1 MYIFMSLEWVSL
13 KLKNFY
19 LASLVLLGVIWIL
32 DLPVRLNIGIVTAS
46 YISLMLAISIAA
58 GFLLKPSHKGNSAV
72 IIDIGLGVLALLSW
86 GWVALNYISWLTDL
100 ANRGIEKW
108 LPGVLAII
116 LLIEALRR
124 FCGFAI
130 TILTIVFIAY
140 GFFGH
145 NFSGILEGAAVS
157 PSRLILYFYADSG
170 GVPGLIL
177 SIVCSVVFGFLL
189 MGELMKA
196 SGGGQFLTD
205 VSLSLMGHFRGGPAK
220 VSIVASSIFGS
231 ISGSTVGNVM
241 STGVVTIP
249 LMKKTG
255 LPGYFAAAVE
265 AIASNG
271 GQLAPPVMGAT
282 AFLIAEFLDIP
293 YLEVVGAAALPAF
306 IYYVILFVQVD
317 LMAKDNNLMG
327 LDKTETPVFADLVR
341 QKGLHLLPIVSLIFL
356 MFVIGLQ
363 PAKSALMS
371 GFLALLAGLVLRS
384 TKLNFPMIMEFLENV
399 SKTLIPII
407 LIGGAAGI
415 IVGVL
420 NITGLGFNLT
430 LGLTE
435 IGAQYGLLVMLILT
449 GIIAIILGMGMPTA
463 AVYIVLSVV
472 LAPAV
477 IEMGVPVLAAH
488 LFIFYFGLL
497 SMITPPVAVASFVAA
512 GIAEASLWRTS
523 FTAIKLGIA
532 AYFLPFLFVYN
543 DSLLL
548 KGTWVEI
555 LLIFLTC
562 LVSGLMIASALR
574 EVNFRSLK
582 GISRMLCCT
591 CLSIV
596 VGSATLWL
604 ERDSVGGV
612 LGVLFVGGFL
622 FAALHKMKMFNERGS

>member
-1 MYIFMSLEWVSL
+1 MKYMLLDQIAHKIKRL
-13 KLKNFY
+13 Y

-32 DLPVRLNIGIVTAS
+32 DIPIRLNLGIVTAS

-58 GFLLKPSHKGNSAV
+58 GFLSKPLKDDGSLLAF
-72 IIDIGLGVLALLSW
+72 DISLGIMALLSW
-86 GWVALNYISWLTDL
+86 GWVSINYVDWLTDL
-100 ANRGIEKW
+100 ANRGPEKW
-108 LPGVLAII
+108 LPGIVAIT

-124 FCGFAI
+124 FCGYAI
-130 TILTIVFIAY
+130 TILTLCFILY

-145 NFSGILEGAAVS
+145 NLGGILEGAMVS

-189 MGELMKA
+189 MGELMKT
-196 SGGGQFLTD
+196 SGGAQFLTD
-205 VSLSLMGHFRGGPAK
+205 MSLSLMGHFRGGPAK

-255 LPGYFAAAVE
+255 LPGYFSAAVE

-293 YLEVVGAAALPAF
+293 YLEVVGAALLPAI
-306 IYYVILFVQVD
+306 IYYVILFMQVD
-317 LMAKDNNLMG
+317 FMAKDNNLIG
-327 LDKTETPVFADLVR
+327 LNKKDTPVFKNLI
-341 QKGLHLLPIVSLIFL
+341 KHSGLHLIPIASLIFL

-371 GFLALLAGLVLRS
+371 GVLALFAGLILRS
-384 TKLNFPMIMEFLENV
+384 TKISFSMLMSFFERV
-399 SKTLIPII
+399 SNTLIPIV

-435 IGAQYGLLVMLILT
+435 IGNQYGLLVMLLLT
-449 GIIAIILGMGMPTA
+449 GVIAIILGMGMPTA

-512 GIAEASLWRTS
+512 GIADASIWRTS

-548 KGTWVEI
+548 KGSWFEI
-555 LLIFLTC
+555 LLVFLTC

-574 EVNFRSLK
+574 EENFRSVI
-582 GISRMLCCT
+582 GAIRMLGSII
-591 CLSIV
+591 LSLT

-604 ERDSVGGV
+604 GRDSSGV
-612 LGVLFVGGFL
+612 FMVIFIGAIIYLG
-622 FAALHKMKMFNERGS
+622 LHKIKSN

>member
-1 MYIFMSLEWVSL
+1 MNFDSFLK
-13 KLKNFY
+13 KLKSFY
-19 LASLVLLGVIWIL
+19 VWSLVLLGISWIF
-32 DLPVRLNIGIVTAS
+32 DLPVRLNIGVVTAS
-46 YISLMLAISIAA
+46 YISVMLAIAIAA
-58 GFLLKPSHKGNSAV
+58 GFLLKPLSDDLKPS
-72 IIDIGLGVLALLSW
+72 IIDLVMGFLAIICW
-86 GWVALNYISWLTDL
+86 GWASLNYVDWLTDL

-108 LPGVLAII
+108 IPGVIAIL

-124 FCGFAI
+124 YCGYAI
-130 TILTIVFIAY
+130 TILTIIFIVY

-145 NFSGILEGAAVS
+145 NLPGIMQGAQVN
-157 PSRLILYFYADSG
+157 PTRLVLYFYADTG

-189 MGELMKA
+189 MGELLKV
-196 SGGGQFLTD
+196 SGAGQFLTD
-205 VSLSLMGHFRGGPAK
+205 LSLSLMGHYRGGPAK

-241 STGVVTIP
+241 STGVVSIP

-293 YLEVVGAAALPAF
+293 YVEVVAAAALPAI
-306 IYYVILFVQVD
+306 IYYVILFAQVD
-317 LMAKDNNLMG
+317 LMAKDNNLKG
-327 LDKTETPVFADLVR
+327 IDRSKLPDFKFLLSKR
-341 QKGLHLLPIVSLIFL
+341 GLHLFPIVLLIFL
-356 MFVIGLQ
+356 MFGIGLQ
-363 PAKSALMS
+363 PAKSALIS
-371 GFLALLAGLVLRS
+371 GFAAVICGFFMS
-384 TKLNFPMIMEFLENV
+384 DSNINHKDINPFMQSV
-399 SKTLIPII
+399 SQTLIPII

-420 NITGLGFNLT
+420 NVTGLGFNLT
-430 LGLTE
+430 LGLTD
-435 IGAQYGLLVMLILT
+435 IGNQYGLLVMLFLT
-449 GIIAIILGMGMPTA
+449 GIVAIILGMGMPTA

-512 GIAEASLWRTS
+512 GIAGSSLWKTS

-532 AYFLPFLFVYN
+532 AYLLPFLFVYN
-543 DSLLL
+543 DSLLF
-548 KGTWVEI
+548 KGSWVEI
-555 LLIFLTC
+555 LNIFFTC
-562 LVSGLMIASALR
+562 LISGLILSHVLR
-574 EVNFRSLK
+574 GNSIKSLK
-582 GISRMLCCT
+582 EIIIIGLYLFSSLLI
-591 CLSIV
+591 
-596 VGSATLWL
+596 GSSTLWL
-604 ERDSVGGV
+604 GRDSNYIYMMMVFGILV
-612 LGVLFVGGFL
+612 LYNITRISTLKSSEKFYG
-622 FAALHKMKMFNERGS
+622 

>member
-1 MYIFMSLEWVSL
+1 MNFDSFLK
-13 KLKNFY
+13 KLKSFY
-19 LASLVLLGVIWIL
+19 IWSLVLLGISWIF
-32 DLPVRLNIGIVTAS
+32 DLPVRLNIGVVTAS
-46 YISLMLAISIAA
+46 YISVMLAIAIAA
-58 GFLLKPSHKGNSAV
+58 GFLLKPLSDDLKPS
-72 IIDIGLGVLALLSW
+72 IIDLVMGFLAIICW
-86 GWVALNYISWLTDL
+86 GWASLNYVDWLTDL

-108 LPGVLAII
+108 IPGVIAIL

-124 FCGFAI
+124 YCGYAI
-130 TILTIVFIAY
+130 TILTIIFIVY

-145 NFSGILEGAAVS
+145 NLPGIMQGAQVN
-157 PSRLILYFYADSG
+157 PTRLVLYFYADTG

-189 MGELMKA
+189 MGELLKV
-196 SGGGQFLTD
+196 SGAGQFLTD
-205 VSLSLMGHFRGGPAK
+205 LSLSLMGHYRGGPAK

-241 STGVVTIP
+241 STGVVSIP

-293 YLEVVGAAALPAF
+293 YVEVVAAAALPAI
-306 IYYVILFVQVD
+306 IYYVILFAQVD
-317 LMAKDNNLMG
+317 LMAKDNNLKG
-327 LDKTETPVFADLVR
+327 IDRSKLPDFKFLLSKR
-341 QKGLHLLPIVSLIFL
+341 GLHLFPIALLIFL
-356 MFVIGLQ
+356 MFGVGLQ
-363 PAKSALMS
+363 PAKSALLS
-371 GFLALLAGLVLRS
+371 GFAAIFCGFFMS
-384 TKLNFPMIMEFLENV
+384 DSNINHKDINPFMQSV
-399 SKTLIPII
+399 SQTLIPII

-420 NITGLGFNLT
+420 NVTGLGFNLT
-430 LGLTE
+430 LGLTD
-435 IGAQYGLLVMLILT
+435 IGNQYGLLVMLFLT
-449 GIIAIILGMGMPTA
+449 GIVAIILGMGMPTA

-512 GIAEASLWRTS
+512 GIAGSSLWKTS

-532 AYFLPFLFVYN
+532 AYLLPFLFVYN
-543 DSLLL
+543 DSLLF
-548 KGTWVEI
+548 KGSWAEI
-555 LLIFLTC
+555 LNIFFTC
-562 LVSGLMIASALR
+562 LISGLILSHVLR
-574 EVNFRSLK
+574 GNSIKSLK
-582 GISRMLCCT
+582 EIIIIGLYLFSSLLI
-591 CLSIV
+591 
-596 VGSATLWL
+596 GSSTLWL
-604 ERDSVGGV
+604 GRDSNYIYMMMVFGILV
-612 LGVLFVGGFL
+612 LYSITRISTLKSSEKFYG
-622 FAALHKMKMFNERGS
+622 

>member
-1 MYIFMSLEWVSL
+1 MTLEWISL

-19 LASLVLLGVIWIL
+19 LASLVLLGMLWIL
-32 DLPVRLNIGIVTAS
+32 DIPVRLNIGVVTAS
-46 YISLMLAISIAA
+46 YISLMLAVSIAA
-58 GFLLKPSHKGNSAV
+58 GFLLKPSFKGSTSV
-72 IIDIGLGVLALLSW
+72 LLDIGIGLLALISW
-86 GWVALNYISWLTDL
+86 GWVAVNYIDWLTDL

-108 LPGVLAII
+108 VPGIIAII

-124 FCGFAI
+124 FCGAAI
-130 TILTIVFIAY
+130 TILTVVFIAY

-145 NFSGILEGAAVS
+145 NLGGIFEGAAVS
-157 PSRLILYFYADSG
+157 PTRLILYFYADSG

-189 MGELMKA
+189 MGELMKT

-205 VSLSLMGHFRGGPAK
+205 ISLSLMGHYRGGPAK

-293 YLEVVGAAALPAF
+293 YLEVVGAAALPAI
-306 IYYVILFVQVD
+306 IYYVILFAQVD
-317 LMAKDNNLMG
+317 LMAKDNNLRG
-327 LDKTETPVFADLVR
+327 LKKSETPVFSKLIK
-341 QKGLHLLPIVSLIFL
+341 QKGLHLIPIVSLIFL

-371 GFLALLAGLVLRS
+371 GFLAILAGLILRTVRPS
-384 TKLNFPMIMEFLENV
+384 LSLIMEFLGNV

-548 KGTWVEI
+548 RGTWVEI

-574 EVNFRSLK
+574 EINFRSPN
-582 GISRMLCCT
+582 GILRMLCCV
-591 CLSIV
+591 CLSLM

-604 ERDSVGGV
+604 ERDSMNV
-612 LGVLFVGGFL
+612 LIVLAISSLL
-622 FAALHKMKMFNERGS
+622 FTALQRINVFSEEKNK

>member
-1 MYIFMSLEWVSL
+1 MNSSFITTN
-13 KLKNFY
+13 LKNIY
-19 LASLVLLGVIWIL
+19 IWSLVILGILWIF

-46 YISLMLAISIAA
+46 YISMILAVAIAA
-58 GFLLKPSHKGNSAV
+58 GFIIRPISDSKYAPT
-72 IIDIGLGVLALLSW
+72 IDISLGFLSLICW
-86 GWVALNYISWLTDL
+86 GWAGYNHISWLTDL

-108 LPGVLAII
+108 LPGLVAIL

-124 FCGFAI
+124 YCGYAI
-130 TILTIVFIAY
+130 TILTVFFIFY
-140 GFFGH
+140 GFFGFH
-145 NFSGILEGAAVS
+145 FPGILEGTEVN
-157 PSRLILYFYADSG
+157 PSRLILYFYSDTG

-189 MGELMKA
+189 MGELLKI
-196 SGGGQFLTD
+196 SGAGQFLTD
-205 VSLSLMGHFRGGPAK
+205 SSLSLMGHYRGGPAK

-241 STGVVTIP
+241 STGVVSIP

-293 YLEVVGAAALPAF
+293 YIEVVVAAALPAL
-306 IYYVILFVQVD
+306 IYYVILFAQVD
-317 LMAKDNNLMG
+317 FMAKDNNLKG
-327 LDKTETPVFADLVR
+327 LSRSELPRFSLLLRTR
-341 QKGLHLLPIVSLIFL
+341 GLHLVPIFLLIFL
-356 MFVIGLQ
+356 MFGIGLQ
-363 PAKSALMS
+363 PAKSAIIS
-371 GFLALLAGLVLRS
+371 GFSAFFFGLIMRES
-384 TKLNFPMIMEFLENV
+384 KLNKESLSSFVNSV
-399 SKTLIPII
+399 SQTMIPII

-435 IGAQYGLLVMLILT
+435 IGKNYGLISMLILT
-449 GIIAIILGMGMPTA
+449 GMVAIILGMGMPTA

-477 IEMGVPVLAAH
+477 IEMGIPVLAAH

-512 GIAEASLWRTS
+512 GIADASMWKTS
-523 FTAIKLGIA
+523 FTAMKLGIA
-532 AYFLPFLFVYN
+532 AYLLPFLFVFN
-543 DSLLL
+543 DSLLF
-548 KGTWVEI
+548 KGTWKEI
-555 LLIFLTC
+555 LYISLSC
-562 LVSGLMIASALR
+562 LVSGLILSHVLR
-574 EVNFRSLK
+574 IKLKSGFRKILPNFFYL
-582 GISRMLCCT
+582 MC
-591 CLSIV
+591 SILI
-596 VGSATLWL
+596 GTSTLWL
-604 ERDSVGGV
+604 GRDSN
-612 LGVLFVGGFL
+612 LIILVLFFGILL
-622 FAALHKMKMFNERGS
+622 FYRANKNKKLDG

>member
-1 MYIFMSLEWVSL
+1 
-13 KLKNFY
+13 
-19 LASLVLLGVIWIL
+19 
-32 DLPVRLNIGIVTAS
+32 
-46 YISLMLAISIAA
+46 MLAIAIAA
-58 GFLLKPSHKGNSAV
+58 GFLLKPLSDDLKPS
-72 IIDIGLGVLALLSW
+72 IIDLVMGFLAIICW
-86 GWVALNYISWLTDL
+86 GWASLNYVDWLTDL

-108 LPGVLAII
+108 IPGVIAIL

-124 FCGFAI
+124 YCGYAI
-130 TILTIVFIAY
+130 TILTIIFIVY

-145 NFSGILEGAAVS
+145 NLPGIMQGAQVN
-157 PSRLILYFYADSG
+157 PTRLVLYFYADTG

-189 MGELMKA
+189 MGELLKV
-196 SGGGQFLTD
+196 SGAGQFLTD
-205 VSLSLMGHFRGGPAK
+205 LSLSLMGHYRGGPAK

-241 STGVVTIP
+241 STGVVSIP

-293 YLEVVGAAALPAF
+293 YVEVVAAAALPAI
-306 IYYVILFVQVD
+306 IYYVILFAQVD
-317 LMAKDNNLMG
+317 LMAKDNNLKG
-327 LDKTETPVFADLVR
+327 IDRSKLPDFKFLLSKR
-341 QKGLHLLPIVSLIFL
+341 GLHLFPIVLLIFL
-356 MFVIGLQ
+356 MFGIGLQ
-363 PAKSALMS
+363 PAKSALIS
-371 GFLALLAGLVLRS
+371 GFAAVICGFFMS
-384 TKLNFPMIMEFLENV
+384 DSNINHKDINPFMQSV
-399 SKTLIPII
+399 SQTLIPII

-420 NITGLGFNLT
+420 NVTGLGFNLT
-430 LGLTE
+430 LGLTD
-435 IGAQYGLLVMLILT
+435 IGNQYGLLVMLFLT
-449 GIIAIILGMGMPTA
+449 GIVAIILGMGMPTA

-512 GIAEASLWRTS
+512 GIAGSSLWKTS

-532 AYFLPFLFVYN
+532 AYLLPFLFVYN
-543 DSLLL
+543 DSLLF
-548 KGTWVEI
+548 KGSWVEI
-555 LLIFLTC
+555 LNIFFTC
-562 LVSGLMIASALR
+562 LISGLILSHVLR
-574 EVNFRSLK
+574 GNSIKSLK
-582 GISRMLCCT
+582 EIIIIGLYFFSSLLI
-591 CLSIV
+591 
-596 VGSATLWL
+596 GSSTLWL
-604 ERDSVGGV
+604 GRDSNYIYMMMVFGILV
-612 LGVLFVGGFL
+612 LYNITRISTLKSSEKFYG
-622 FAALHKMKMFNERGS
+622 

>member
-1 MYIFMSLEWVSL
+1 MSLEWVSL

-32 DLPVRLNIGIVTAS
+32 DIPIRLNIGIVTAS

-58 GFLLKPSHKGNSAV
+58 GFLLKPSYKGSSAV
-72 IIDIGLGVLALLSW
+72 VFDIGLGLLALLSW

-100 ANRGIEKW
+100 ANRGVEKW

-124 FCGFAI
+124 FCGYAI
-130 TILTIVFIAY
+130 TVLTIVFIVY
-140 GFFGH
+140 GFLGH
-145 NFSGILEGAAVS
+145 NFSGIFEGAAVS

-205 VSLSLMGHFRGGPAK
+205 ISLSLMGHYRGGPAK

-293 YLEVVGAAALPAF
+293 YLEVVGAAVLPAI

-317 LMAKDNNLMG
+317 LMAKDNNLVG
-327 LDKTETPVFADLVR
+327 LKKTETPIFGNLIK
-341 QKGLHLLPIVSLIFL
+341 QKDCI
-356 MFVIGLQ
+356 
-363 PAKSALMS
+363 
-371 GFLALLAGLVLRS
+371 
-384 TKLNFPMIMEFLENV
+384 
-399 SKTLIPII
+399 
-407 LIGGAAGI
+407 
-415 IVGVL
+415 
-420 NITGLGFNLT
+420 
-430 LGLTE
+430 
-435 IGAQYGLLVMLILT
+435 
-449 GIIAIILGMGMPTA
+449 
-463 AVYIVLSVV
+463 
-472 LAPAV
+472 
-477 IEMGVPVLAAH
+477 
-488 LFIFYFGLL
+488 
-497 SMITPPVAVASFVAA
+497 
-512 GIAEASLWRTS
+512 
-523 FTAIKLGIA
+523 
-532 AYFLPFLFVYN
+532 
-543 DSLLL
+543 
-548 KGTWVEI
+548 
-555 LLIFLTC
+555 
-562 LVSGLMIASALR
+562 
-574 EVNFRSLK
+574 
-582 GISRMLCCT
+582 
-591 CLSIV
+591 
-596 VGSATLWL
+596 
-604 ERDSVGGV
+604 
-612 LGVLFVGGFL
+612 
-622 FAALHKMKMFNERGS
+622 

>member
-1 MYIFMSLEWVSL
+1 MNFDSFLK
-13 KLKNFY
+13 KLKSFY
-19 LASLVLLGVIWIL
+19 IWSLVLLGISWIF
-32 DLPVRLNIGIVTAS
+32 DLPVRLNIGVVTAS
-46 YISLMLAISIAA
+46 YISVMLAIAIAA
-58 GFLLKPSHKGNSAV
+58 GFLLKPLSDDLKPS
-72 IIDIGLGVLALLSW
+72 IIDLVMGFLAIICW
-86 GWVALNYISWLTDL
+86 GWASLNYVDWLTDL

-108 LPGVLAII
+108 IPGVIAIL

-124 FCGFAI
+124 YCGYAI
-130 TILTIVFIAY
+130 TILTIIFIVY

-145 NFSGILEGAAVS
+145 NLPGIMQGAQVN
-157 PSRLILYFYADSG
+157 PTRLVLYFYADTG

-189 MGELMKA
+189 MGELLKV
-196 SGGGQFLTD
+196 SGAGQFLTD
-205 VSLSLMGHFRGGPAK
+205 LSLSLMGHYRGGPAK

-241 STGVVTIP
+241 STGVVSIP

-293 YLEVVGAAALPAF
+293 YVEVVAAAALPAI
-306 IYYVILFVQVD
+306 IYYVILFAQVD
-317 LMAKDNNLMG
+317 LMAKDNNLKG
-327 LDKTETPVFADLVR
+327 IDRSKLPDFKFLLSKR
-341 QKGLHLLPIVSLIFL
+341 GLHLFPIVLLIFL
-356 MFVIGLQ
+356 MFGIGLQ
-363 PAKSALMS
+363 PAKSALIS
-371 GFLALLAGLVLRS
+371 GFAAVICGFFMS
-384 TKLNFPMIMEFLENV
+384 DSNINHKDINPFMQSV
-399 SKTLIPII
+399 SQTLIPII

-420 NITGLGFNLT
+420 NVTGLGFNLT
-430 LGLTE
+430 LGLTD
-435 IGAQYGLLVMLILT
+435 IGNQYGLLVMLFLT
-449 GIIAIILGMGMPTA
+449 GIVAIILGMGMPTA

-512 GIAEASLWRTS
+512 GIAGSSLWKTS

-532 AYFLPFLFVYN
+532 AYLLPFLFVYN
-543 DSLLL
+543 DSLLF
-548 KGTWVEI
+548 KGSWVEI
-555 LLIFLTC
+555 LNIFFTC
-562 LVSGLMIASALR
+562 LISGLILSHVLR
-574 EVNFRSLK
+574 GNSIKSLK
-582 GISRMLCCT
+582 EIIIIGLYLFTSLLI
-591 CLSIV
+591 
-596 VGSATLWL
+596 GSSTLWL
-604 ERDSVGGV
+604 GRDSNYIYMIMVFGILV
-612 LGVLFVGGFL
+612 LYNITRISTFKSSEKLYG
-622 FAALHKMKMFNERGS
+622 

>member
-1 MYIFMSLEWVSL
+1 MNFDSFLK
-13 KLKNFY
+13 KLKSFY
-19 LASLVLLGVIWIL
+19 VCSLVLLGISLIF
-32 DLPVRLNIGIVTAS
+32 DLPVRLNIGVVTAS
-46 YISLMLAISIAA
+46 YISVMLAIAIAA
-58 GFLLKPSHKGNSAV
+58 GFLLKPLSDDLKPS
-72 IIDIGLGVLALLSW
+72 IIDLVMGFLAIICW
-86 GWVALNYISWLTDL
+86 GWASLNYVDWLTDL

-108 LPGVLAII
+108 IPGVIAIL

-124 FCGFAI
+124 YCGYAI
-130 TILTIVFIAY
+130 TILTIIFIVY

-145 NFSGILEGAAVS
+145 NLPGIMQGAQVN
-157 PSRLILYFYADSG
+157 PTRLVLYFYADTG

-189 MGELMKA
+189 MGELLKV
-196 SGGGQFLTD
+196 SGAGQFLTD
-205 VSLSLMGHFRGGPAK
+205 LSLSLMGHYRGGPAK

-241 STGVVTIP
+241 STGVVSIP

-293 YLEVVGAAALPAF
+293 YVEVVAAAALPAI
-306 IYYVILFVQVD
+306 IYYVILFAQVD
-317 LMAKDNNLMG
+317 LMAKDNNLKG
-327 LDKTETPVFADLVR
+327 IDRSKLPDFKFLLSKR
-341 QKGLHLLPIVSLIFL
+341 GLHLFPIVLLIFL
-356 MFVIGLQ
+356 MFGIGLQ
-363 PAKSALMS
+363 PAKSALIS
-371 GFLALLAGLVLRS
+371 GFAAVICGFFMS
-384 TKLNFPMIMEFLENV
+384 DSNINHKDINPFMQSV
-399 SKTLIPII
+399 SQTLIPII

-420 NITGLGFNLT
+420 NVTGLGFNLT
-430 LGLTE
+430 LGLTD
-435 IGAQYGLLVMLILT
+435 IGNQYGLLVMLFLT
-449 GIIAIILGMGMPTA
+449 GIVAIILGMGMPTA

-512 GIAEASLWRTS
+512 GIAGSSLWKTS

-532 AYFLPFLFVYN
+532 AYLLPFLFVYN
-543 DSLLL
+543 DSLLF
-548 KGTWVEI
+548 KGSWAEI
-555 LLIFLTC
+555 LNIFFTC
-562 LVSGLMIASALR
+562 LISGLILSHVLR
-574 EVNFRSLK
+574 GNTIKSLK
-582 GISRMLCCT
+582 EIIILALYL
-591 CLSIV
+591 LSSLLI
-596 VGSATLWL
+596 GSSTLWL
-604 ERDSVGGV
+604 GRDSNYVYILMVFGILV
-612 LGVLFVGGFL
+612 LYNITRISTLKFSEKYYG
-622 FAALHKMKMFNERGS
+622 

>member
-1 MYIFMSLEWVSL
+1 MNFDSFLK
-13 KLKNFY
+13 KLKSFY
-19 LASLVLLGVIWIL
+19 IWSLVLLGISWIF
-32 DLPVRLNIGIVTAS
+32 DLPVRLNIGVVTAS
-46 YISLMLAISIAA
+46 YISVMLAIAIAA
-58 GFLLKPSHKGNSAV
+58 GFLLKPLSDDLKPS
-72 IIDIGLGVLALLSW
+72 IIDLVMGFLAIICW
-86 GWVALNYISWLTDL
+86 GWASLNYVDWLTDL

-108 LPGVLAII
+108 IPGVIAIL

-124 FCGFAI
+124 YCGYAI
-130 TILTIVFIAY
+130 TILTIIFIVY

-145 NFSGILEGAAVS
+145 NLPGIMQGAQVN
-157 PSRLILYFYADSG
+157 PTRLVLYFYADTG

-189 MGELMKA
+189 MGELLKV
-196 SGGGQFLTD
+196 SGAGQFLTD
-205 VSLSLMGHFRGGPAK
+205 LSLSLMGHYRGGPAK

-241 STGVVTIP
+241 STGVVSIP

-293 YLEVVGAAALPAF
+293 YVEVVAAAALPAI
-306 IYYVILFVQVD
+306 IYYVILFAQVD
-317 LMAKDNNLMG
+317 LMAKDNNLKG
-327 LDKTETPVFADLVR
+327 IDRSKLPDFKFLLSKR
-341 QKGLHLLPIVSLIFL
+341 GLHLFPIVLLIFL
-356 MFVIGLQ
+356 MFGIGLQ
-363 PAKSALMS
+363 PAKSALIS
-371 GFLALLAGLVLRS
+371 GFAAVICGFFMS
-384 TKLNFPMIMEFLENV
+384 DSNINHKDINPFMQSV
-399 SKTLIPII
+399 SQTLIPII

-420 NITGLGFNLT
+420 NVTGLGFNLT
-430 LGLTE
+430 LGLTD
-435 IGAQYGLLVMLILT
+435 IGNQYGLLVMLFLT
-449 GIIAIILGMGMPTA
+449 GIVAIILGMGMPTA

-512 GIAEASLWRTS
+512 GIAGSSLWKTS

-532 AYFLPFLFVYN
+532 AYLLPFLFVYN
-543 DSLLL
+543 DSLLF
-548 KGTWVEI
+548 KGSWSEI
-555 LLIFLTC
+555 LNIFFTC
-562 LVSGLMIASALR
+562 LISGLILSHVLR
-574 EVNFRSLK
+574 GNSIKSLK
-582 GISRMLCCT
+582 EIII
-591 CLSIV
+591 IV
-596 VGSATLWL
+596 LYLFSSLLIGSSTLWL
-604 ERDSVGGV
+604 GRDSNYIYMMMVFGILV
-612 LGVLFVGGFL
+612 LYNITRISTLKSSEKFYG
-622 FAALHKMKMFNERGS
+622 

>member
-1 MYIFMSLEWVSL
+1 MNFDSFLK
-13 KLKNFY
+13 KLKSFY
-19 LASLVLLGVIWIL
+19 IWSLVLLGISWIF
-32 DLPVRLNIGIVTAS
+32 DLPVRLNIGVVTAS
-46 YISLMLAISIAA
+46 YISVMLAIAIAA
-58 GFLLKPSHKGNSAV
+58 GFLLKPLSDDLKPS
-72 IIDIGLGVLALLSW
+72 IIDLVMGFLAIICW
-86 GWVALNYISWLTDL
+86 GWASLNYVDWLTDL

-108 LPGVLAII
+108 IPGVIAIL

-124 FCGFAI
+124 YCGYAI
-130 TILTIVFIAY
+130 TILTIIFIVY

-145 NFSGILEGAAVS
+145 NLPGIMQGAQVN
-157 PSRLILYFYADSG
+157 PTRLVLYFYADTG

-189 MGELMKA
+189 MGELLKV
-196 SGGGQFLTD
+196 SGAGQFLTD
-205 VSLSLMGHFRGGPAK
+205 LSLSLMGHYRGGPAK

-241 STGVVTIP
+241 STGVVSIP

-293 YLEVVGAAALPAF
+293 YVEVVAAAALPAI
-306 IYYVILFVQVD
+306 IYYVILFAQVD
-317 LMAKDNNLMG
+317 LMAKDNNLKG
-327 LDKTETPVFADLVR
+327 IDRSKLPDFKFLLSKR
-341 QKGLHLLPIVSLIFL
+341 GLHLFPIVLLIFL
-356 MFVIGLQ
+356 MFGIGLQ
-363 PAKSALMS
+363 PAKSALIS
-371 GFLALLAGLVLRS
+371 GFAAVICGFFMS
-384 TKLNFPMIMEFLENV
+384 DSNINHKDINPFMQSV
-399 SKTLIPII
+399 SQTLIPII

-420 NITGLGFNLT
+420 NVTGLGFNLT
-430 LGLTE
+430 LGLTD
-435 IGAQYGLLVMLILT
+435 IGNQYGLLVMLFLT
-449 GIIAIILGMGMPTA
+449 GIVAIILGMGMPTA

-512 GIAEASLWRTS
+512 GIAGSSLWKTS

-532 AYFLPFLFVYN
+532 AYLLPFLFVYN
-543 DSLLL
+543 DSLLF
-548 KGTWVEI
+548 KGSWVEI
-555 LLIFLTC
+555 LNIFFTC
-562 LVSGLMIASALR
+562 LISGLILSHVLR
-574 EVNFRSLK
+574 GNSIKSLK
-582 GISRMLCCT
+582 EIIIIGLYLFSSLLI
-591 CLSIV
+591 
-596 VGSATLWL
+596 GSSTLWL
-604 ERDSVGGV
+604 GRDSNYIYMMMVFGILV
-612 LGVLFVGGFL
+612 LYNITRISTLKSLEKFYG
-622 FAALHKMKMFNERGS
+622 

>member
-1 MYIFMSLEWVSL
+1 MNFDSFLK
-13 KLKNFY
+13 KLKSFY
-19 LASLVLLGVIWIL
+19 IWSLVLLGISWIF
-32 DLPVRLNIGIVTAS
+32 DLPVRLNIGVVTAS
-46 YISLMLAISIAA
+46 YISVMLAIAIAA
-58 GFLLKPSHKGNSAV
+58 GFLLKPLSDDLKPS
-72 IIDIGLGVLALLSW
+72 IIDLVMGFLAIICW
-86 GWVALNYISWLTDL
+86 GWASLNYVDWLTDL

-108 LPGVLAII
+108 IPGGIAIL

-124 FCGFAI
+124 YCGYAI
-130 TILTIVFIAY
+130 TILTIIFIVY

-145 NFSGILEGAAVS
+145 NLPGIMQGAQVN
-157 PSRLILYFYADSG
+157 PTRLVLYFYADTG

-189 MGELMKA
+189 MGELLKV
-196 SGGGQFLTD
+196 SGAGQFLTD
-205 VSLSLMGHFRGGPAK
+205 LSLSLMGHYRGGPAK

-241 STGVVTIP
+241 STGVVSIP

-293 YLEVVGAAALPAF
+293 YVEVVAAAALPAI
-306 IYYVILFVQVD
+306 IYYVILFAQVD
-317 LMAKDNNLMG
+317 LMAKDNNLKG
-327 LDKTETPVFADLVR
+327 IDRSKLPDFKFLLSKR
-341 QKGLHLLPIVSLIFL
+341 GLHLFPIVLLIFL
-356 MFVIGLQ
+356 MFGIGLQ
-363 PAKSALMS
+363 PAKSALIS
-371 GFLALLAGLVLRS
+371 GFAAVICGFFMS
-384 TKLNFPMIMEFLENV
+384 DSNINHKDINPFMQSV
-399 SKTLIPII
+399 SQTLIPII

-420 NITGLGFNLT
+420 NVTGLGFNLT
-430 LGLTE
+430 LGLTD
-435 IGAQYGLLVMLILT
+435 IGNQYGLLVMLFLT
-449 GIIAIILGMGMPTA
+449 GIVAIILGMGMPTA

-512 GIAEASLWRTS
+512 GIAGSSLWKTS

-532 AYFLPFLFVYN
+532 AYLLPFLFVYN
-543 DSLLL
+543 DSLLF
-548 KGTWVEI
+548 KGSWAEI
-555 LLIFLTC
+555 LNIFFTC
-562 LVSGLMIASALR
+562 LISGLILSHVLR
-574 EVNFRSLK
+574 GNSIKSLK
-582 GISRMLCCT
+582 EIIIIGLYLFSSLLI
-591 CLSIV
+591 
-596 VGSATLWL
+596 GSSTLWL
-604 ERDSVGGV
+604 GRDSNYIYMMMVFGILV
-612 LGVLFVGGFL
+612 LYSITRISTLKSSEKFYG
-622 FAALHKMKMFNERGS
+622 

>member
-1 MYIFMSLEWVSL
+1 MNFDSFLK
-13 KLKNFY
+13 KLKSFY
-19 LASLVLLGVIWIL
+19 VWSLVLLGISWIF
-32 DLPVRLNIGIVTAS
+32 DLPVRLNIGVVTAS
-46 YISLMLAISIAA
+46 YISVMLAIAIAA
-58 GFLLKPSHKGNSAV
+58 GFLLKPLSDDLKPS
-72 IIDIGLGVLALLSW
+72 IIDLVMGFLAIICW
-86 GWVALNYISWLTDL
+86 GWASLNYVDWLTDL

-108 LPGVLAII
+108 IPGVIAIL

-124 FCGFAI
+124 YCGYAI
-130 TILTIVFIAY
+130 TILTIIFIVY

-145 NFSGILEGAAVS
+145 NLPGIMQGAQVN
-157 PSRLILYFYADSG
+157 PTRLVLYFYADTG

-189 MGELMKA
+189 MGELLKV
-196 SGGGQFLTD
+196 SGAGQFLTD
-205 VSLSLMGHFRGGPAK
+205 LSLSLMGHYRGGPAK

-241 STGVVTIP
+241 STGVVSIP

-293 YLEVVGAAALPAF
+293 YVEVVAAAALPAI
-306 IYYVILFVQVD
+306 IYYVILFAQVD
-317 LMAKDNNLMG
+317 LMAKDNNLKG
-327 LDKTETPVFADLVR
+327 IDRSKLPDFKFLLSKR
-341 QKGLHLLPIVSLIFL
+341 GLHLFPIVLLIFL
-356 MFVIGLQ
+356 MFGIGLQ
-363 PAKSALMS
+363 PAKSALIS
-371 GFLALLAGLVLRS
+371 GFAAVICGFFMS
-384 TKLNFPMIMEFLENV
+384 DSNINHKDINPFMQSV
-399 SKTLIPII
+399 SQTLIPII

-420 NITGLGFNLT
+420 NVTGLGFNLT
-430 LGLTE
+430 LGLTD
-435 IGAQYGLLVMLILT
+435 IGNQYGLLVMLFLT
-449 GIIAIILGMGMPTA
+449 GIVAIILGMGMPTA

-512 GIAEASLWRTS
+512 GIAGSSLWKTS

-532 AYFLPFLFVYN
+532 AYLLPFLFVYN
-543 DSLLL
+543 DSLLF
-548 KGTWVEI
+548 KGSWAEI
-555 LLIFLTC
+555 LNIFFTC
-562 LVSGLMIASALR
+562 LISGLILSHVLR
-574 EVNFRSLK
+574 GNSIKSLK
-582 GISRMLCCT
+582 EIIIIGLYLFSSLLI
-591 CLSIV
+591 
-596 VGSATLWL
+596 GSSTLWL
-604 ERDSVGGV
+604 GRDSNYIYMMMVFGILV
-612 LGVLFVGGFL
+612 LYSITRISTLKSSEKFYG
-622 FAALHKMKMFNERGS
+622 

>member
-1 MYIFMSLEWVSL
+1 MNSSFITTN
-13 KLKNFY
+13 LKNIY
-19 LASLVLLGVIWIL
+19 IWSLVILGILWIF

-46 YISLMLAISIAA
+46 YISMILAVAIAA
-58 GFLLKPSHKGNSAV
+58 GFIIRPISDSKYAPT
-72 IIDIGLGVLALLSW
+72 IDISLGFLSLICW
-86 GWVALNYISWLTDL
+86 GWAGYNHISWLTDL

-108 LPGVLAII
+108 LPGLVAIL

-124 FCGFAI
+124 YCGYAI
-130 TILTIVFIAY
+130 TILTVFFIFY
-140 GFFGH
+140 GFFGFH
-145 NFSGILEGAAVS
+145 FPGILEGTEVN
-157 PSRLILYFYADSG
+157 PSRLILYFYSDTG

-189 MGELMKA
+189 MGELLKI
-196 SGGGQFLTD
+196 SGAGQFLTD
-205 VSLSLMGHFRGGPAK
+205 SSLSLMGHYRGGPAK

-241 STGVVTIP
+241 STGVVSIP

-293 YLEVVGAAALPAF
+293 YIEVVVAAALPAL
-306 IYYVILFVQVD
+306 IYYVILFAQVD
-317 LMAKDNNLMG
+317 FMAKDNNLKG
-327 LDKTETPVFADLVR
+327 LSRSELPRFSLLLRTR
-341 QKGLHLLPIVSLIFL
+341 GLHLVPIFLLIFL
-356 MFVIGLQ
+356 MFGIGLQ
-363 PAKSALMS
+363 PAKSAIIS
-371 GFLALLAGLVLRS
+371 GFSAFFFGLIMRES
-384 TKLNFPMIMEFLENV
+384 KLNKESLSSFVNSV
-399 SKTLIPII
+399 SQTMIPII

-435 IGAQYGLLVMLILT
+435 IGKNYGLISMLILT
-449 GIIAIILGMGMPTA
+449 GMVAIILGMGMPTA

-477 IEMGVPVLAAH
+477 IEMGIPVLAAH

-512 GIAEASLWRTS
+512 GIADASMWKTS
-523 FTAIKLGIA
+523 FTAMKLGIA
-532 AYFLPFLFVYN
+532 AYLLPFLFVFN
-543 DSLLL
+543 DSLLF
-548 KGTWVEI
+548 KGTWKEI
-555 LLIFLTC
+555 LYISLSC
-562 LVSGLMIASALR
+562 LVSGLILSHVLR
-574 EVNFRSLK
+574 IKLKSGFRKILPNFFYL
-582 GISRMLCCT
+582 MC
-591 CLSIV
+591 SILI
-596 VGSATLWL
+596 GTSTLWL
-604 ERDSVGGV
+604 GRDSN
-612 LGVLFVGGFL
+612 LIILVLFFGILL
-622 FAALHKMKMFNERGS
+622 FYRANKNKKLYG

>member
-1 MYIFMSLEWVSL
+1 MSLEWVSL

-32 DLPVRLNIGIVTAS
+32 DIPIRLNIGIVTAS

-58 GFLLKPSHKGNSAV
+58 GFLLKPSYKGSSAV
-72 IIDIGLGVLALLSW
+72 VFDIGLGLLALLSW

-100 ANRGIEKW
+100 ANRGVEKW

-124 FCGFAI
+124 FCGYAI
-130 TILTIVFIAY
+130 TVLTIVFIVY
-140 GFFGH
+140 GFLGH
-145 NFSGILEGAAVS
+145 NFSGIFEGAAVS

-205 VSLSLMGHFRGGPAK
+205 ISLSLMGHYRGGPAK

-293 YLEVVGAAALPAF
+293 YLEVVGAAVLPAI

-317 LMAKDNNLMG
+317 LMAKDNNLVG
-327 LDKTETPVFADLVR
+327 LKKTETPIFGNLIK
-341 QKGLHLLPIVSLIFL
+341 QKGLHLIPIVSLVFL

-371 GFLALLAGLVLRS
+371 GFLALLAGLILRS
-384 TKLNFPMIMEFLENV
+384 TKLSFSMIMEFLENV

-420 NITGLGFNLT
+420 NITGLGFSLT

-435 IGAQYGLLVMLILT
+435 IGAKYGLLVMLILT

-477 IEMGVPVLAAH
+477 IEMGVPILAAH
-488 LFIFYFGLL
+488 LYIFYFGLL

-512 GIAEASLWRTS
+512 GIAGASLWRTS

-548 KGTWVEI
+548 KGTWFEI
-555 LLIFLTC
+555 LLIFSTC

-574 EVNFRSLK
+574 EINFRSLK
-582 GISRMLCCT
+582 GVLRMLCCT
-591 CLSIV
+591 CLSMV

-604 ERDSVGGV
+604 ERDSMGV
-612 LGVLFVGGFL
+612 ILVLIISGFL
-622 FAALHKMKMFNERGS
+622 FAAIQKMKWFSEKRG

>member
-1 MYIFMSLEWVSL
+1 MNFDSFLK

-19 LASLVLLGVIWIL
+19 IWSLVLLGVSWIF
-32 DLPVRLNIGIVTAS
+32 DLPVRLNIGVVTAS
-46 YISLMLAISIAA
+46 YISVMLAIAIAA
-58 GFLLKPSHKGNSAV
+58 GFLLKPLSDDLKPS
-72 IIDIGLGVLALLSW
+72 IIDLVMGFLAIICW
-86 GWVALNYISWLTDL
+86 GWASLNYVDWLTDL

-108 LPGVLAII
+108 IPGVIAIL

-124 FCGFAI
+124 YCGYAI
-130 TILTIVFIAY
+130 TILTIIFIFY

-145 NFSGILEGAAVS
+145 NLPGIMQGAQVN
-157 PSRLILYFYADSG
+157 PTRLVLYFYADTG

-189 MGELMKA
+189 MGELLKV
-196 SGGGQFLTD
+196 SGAGQFLTD
-205 VSLSLMGHFRGGPAK
+205 LSLSLMGHYRGGPAK

-241 STGVVTIP
+241 STGVVSIP

-293 YLEVVGAAALPAF
+293 YVEVVAAAALPAI
-306 IYYVILFVQVD
+306 IYYVILFAQVD
-317 LMAKDNNLMG
+317 LMAKDNNLKG
-327 LDKTETPVFADLVR
+327 IDRSKLPDFKFLLSKR
-341 QKGLHLLPIVSLIFL
+341 GLHLFPIALLIFL
-356 MFVIGLQ
+356 MFGVGLQ
-363 PAKSALMS
+363 PAKSALLS
-371 GFLALLAGLVLRS
+371 GFAAIFCGFFMS
-384 TKLNFPMIMEFLENV
+384 DSKINHKDINPFMQSV
-399 SKTLIPII
+399 SQTLIPII

-420 NITGLGFNLT
+420 NVTGLGFNLT
-430 LGLTE
+430 LGLTD
-435 IGAQYGLLVMLILT
+435 IGNQYGLLVMLFLT
-449 GIIAIILGMGMPTA
+449 GIVAIILGMGMPTA

-512 GIAEASLWRTS
+512 GIAGSSLWKTS

-532 AYFLPFLFVYN
+532 AYLLPFLFVYN
-543 DSLLL
+543 DSLLF
-548 KGTWVEI
+548 KGSWSEI
-555 LLIFLTC
+555 LNIFFTC
-562 LVSGLMIASALR
+562 LISGLILSHVLR
-574 EVNFRSLK
+574 GNTIKSLK
-582 GISRMLCCT
+582 EIIILALYL
-591 CLSIV
+591 LSSLLI
-596 VGSATLWL
+596 GSSTLWL
-604 ERDSVGGV
+604 GRDSNYVYIMMVFGILV
-612 LGVLFVGGFL
+612 LYNITRISTLKSLEKFYG
-622 FAALHKMKMFNERGS
+622 

>member
-1 MYIFMSLEWVSL
+1 MNFDSFSK
-13 KLKNFY
+13 KLKIFY
-19 LASLVLLGVIWIL
+19 IWSLVLLGVSWIF
-32 DLPVRLNIGIVTAS
+32 DLPVRLNIGVVTAS
-46 YISLMLAISIAA
+46 YISVMLAIAIAA
-58 GFLLKPSHKGNSAV
+58 GFLLKPLSDDLKPS
-72 IIDIGLGVLALLSW
+72 IIDLVMGFLAIICW
-86 GWVALNYISWLTDL
+86 GWASLNYVDWLTDL

-108 LPGVLAII
+108 IPGGIAIL

-124 FCGFAI
+124 YCGFAI
-130 TILTIVFIAY
+130 TILTIIFIFY

-145 NFSGILEGAAVS
+145 NLPGIMQGAQVN
-157 PSRLILYFYADSG
+157 PTRLVLYFYADTG

-189 MGELMKA
+189 MGELLKV
-196 SGGGQFLTD
+196 SGAGQFLTD
-205 VSLSLMGHFRGGPAK
+205 LSLSLMGHYRGGPAK

-241 STGVVTIP
+241 STGVVSIP

-293 YLEVVGAAALPAF
+293 YVEVVAAAALPAI
-306 IYYVILFVQVD
+306 IYYVILFAQVD
-317 LMAKDNNLMG
+317 LMAKDNNLKG
-327 LDKTETPVFADLVR
+327 IDRSKLPDFKFLLSKR
-341 QKGLHLLPIVSLIFL
+341 GLHLFPIALLIFL
-356 MFVIGLQ
+356 MFGVGLQ
-363 PAKSALMS
+363 PAKSALLS
-371 GFLALLAGLVLRS
+371 GFAAIFCGFFMS
-384 TKLNFPMIMEFLENV
+384 DSNINHKDINPFMQSV
-399 SKTLIPII
+399 SQTLIPII

-420 NITGLGFNLT
+420 NVTGLGFNLT
-430 LGLTE
+430 LGLTD
-435 IGAQYGLLVMLILT
+435 IGNQYGLLVMLFLT
-449 GIIAIILGMGMPTA
+449 GIVAIILGMGMPTA

-512 GIAEASLWRTS
+512 GIAGSSLWKTS

-532 AYFLPFLFVYN
+532 AYLLPFLFVYN
-543 DSLLL
+543 DSLLF
-548 KGTWVEI
+548 KGSWSEI
-555 LLIFLTC
+555 LNIFFTC
-562 LVSGLMIASALR
+562 LISGLILSHVLR
-574 EVNFRSLK
+574 GNTIKSLK
-582 GISRMLCCT
+582 EIIILGLYL
-591 CLSIV
+591 LSSLLI
-596 VGSATLWL
+596 GSSTLWL
-604 ERDSVGGV
+604 GRDSNYVYILMVFGMLV
-612 LGVLFVGGFL
+612 LYNITRISTLKFSEKFYG
-622 FAALHKMKMFNERGS
+622 

>member
-1 MYIFMSLEWVSL
+1 MNFDSFLK
-13 KLKNFY
+13 KLKSFY
-19 LASLVLLGVIWIL
+19 IWSLVLLGISWIF
-32 DLPVRLNIGIVTAS
+32 DLPVRLNIGVVTAS
-46 YISLMLAISIAA
+46 YISVMLAIAIAA
-58 GFLLKPSHKGNSAV
+58 GFLLKPLSGDLKPS
-72 IIDIGLGVLALLSW
+72 IIDLVMGFLAIICW
-86 GWVALNYISWLTDL
+86 GWASLNYVDWLTDL

-108 LPGVLAII
+108 IPGVIAIL

-124 FCGFAI
+124 YCGYAI
-130 TILTIVFIAY
+130 TILTIIFIFY

-145 NFSGILEGAAVS
+145 NLPGIMQGAQVN
-157 PSRLILYFYADSG
+157 PTRLVLYFYADTG

-189 MGELMKA
+189 MGELLKV
-196 SGGGQFLTD
+196 SGAGQFLTD
-205 VSLSLMGHFRGGPAK
+205 LSLSLMGHYRGGPAK

-241 STGVVTIP
+241 STGVVSIP

-293 YLEVVGAAALPAF
+293 YVEVVAAAALPAI
-306 IYYVILFVQVD
+306 IYYVILFAQVD
-317 LMAKDNNLMG
+317 LMAKDNNLKG
-327 LDKTETPVFADLVR
+327 IDRSKLPDFKFLLSKR
-341 QKGLHLLPIVSLIFL
+341 GLHLFPIVLLIFL
-356 MFVIGLQ
+356 MFGIGLQ
-363 PAKSALMS
+363 PAKSALIS
-371 GFLALLAGLVLRS
+371 GFAAVICGFFMS
-384 TKLNFPMIMEFLENV
+384 DSNINHKDINPFMQSV
-399 SKTLIPII
+399 SQTLIPII

-420 NITGLGFNLT
+420 NVTGLGFNLT
-430 LGLTE
+430 LGLTD
-435 IGAQYGLLVMLILT
+435 IGNQYGLLVMLFLT
-449 GIIAIILGMGMPTA
+449 GIVAIILGMGMPTA

-512 GIAEASLWRTS
+512 GIAGSSLWKTS

-532 AYFLPFLFVYN
+532 AYLLPFLFVYN
-543 DSLLL
+543 DSLLF
-548 KGTWVEI
+548 KGSWVEI
-555 LLIFLTC
+555 LNIFFTC
-562 LVSGLMIASALR
+562 LISGLILSHVLR
-574 EVNFRSLK
+574 GNSIKSLK
-582 GISRMLCCT
+582 EIIIIGLYLFSSLLI
-591 CLSIV
+591 
-596 VGSATLWL
+596 GSSTLWL
-604 ERDSVGGV
+604 GRDSNYIYMMMVFGILV
-612 LGVLFVGGFL
+612 LYNITRISTLKSSEKFYG
-622 FAALHKMKMFNERGS
+622 

>member
-1 MYIFMSLEWVSL
+1 MPLEWLSL

-19 LASLVLLGVIWIL
+19 LASLVLLGMLWIL
-32 DLPVRLNIGIVTAS
+32 DVPVRLNIGIVTAS
-46 YISLMLAISIAA
+46 YISLMLAVSIAA
-58 GFLLKPSHKGNSAV
+58 GFLLKPSYEGRSAILLDV
-72 IIDIGLGVLALLSW
+72 GLGLLALMSW
-86 GWVALNYISWLTDL
+86 GWVALNYIDWLTDL
-100 ANRGIEKW
+100 ANRGFEKW
-108 LPGVLAII
+108 LPGTLAII

-124 FCGFAI
+124 FCGSAI
-130 TILTIVFIAY
+130 TILAVVFIAY
-140 GFFGH
+140 GFLGH
-145 NFSGILEGAAVS
+145 NLSGIFEGAAVS
-157 PSRLILYFYADSG
+157 PTRLILYFYADSG

-189 MGELMKA
+189 MGELMKT

-205 VSLSLMGHFRGGPAK
+205 ISLSLMGHFRGGPAK

-293 YLEVVGAAALPAF
+293 YLEVVGAAALPAV
-306 IYYVILFVQVD
+306 IYYVILFAQVD
-317 LMAKDNNLMG
+317 LMAKDNNLKG
-327 LDKTETPVFADLVR
+327 LKKSETPVFSILIKR
-341 QKGLHLLPIVSLIFL
+341 KGLHLIPIVSLIFL

-363 PAKSALMS
+363 PAKSALIS
-371 GFLALLAGLVLRS
+371 GFLAVLAGLVLR
-384 TKLNFPMIMEFLENV
+384 TIKLSLSLVMEFLGNV

-548 KGTWVEI
+548 RGTWIEV

-574 EVNFRSLK
+574 EANFRSPN
-582 GISRMLCCT
+582 GILRMLCCV
-591 CLSIV
+591 CLSLV

-604 ERDSVGGV
+604 GRDSMNV
-612 LGVLFVGGFL
+612 LIVLVISSLLFVALQRINL
-622 FAALHKMKMFNERGS
+622 FSQEQN

>member
-1 MYIFMSLEWVSL
+1 MNFDSFLK
-13 KLKNFY
+13 KLKSFY
-19 LASLVLLGVIWIL
+19 IWSLVLLGISWIF
-32 DLPVRLNIGIVTAS
+32 DLPVRLNIGVVTAS
-46 YISLMLAISIAA
+46 YISVMLAIAIAA
-58 GFLLKPSHKGNSAV
+58 GFLLKPLSDDLKPS
-72 IIDIGLGVLALLSW
+72 IIDLVMGFLAIICW
-86 GWVALNYISWLTDL
+86 GWASLNYVDWLTDL

-108 LPGVLAII
+108 IPGVIAIL

-124 FCGFAI
+124 YCGYAI
-130 TILTIVFIAY
+130 TILTIIFIVY

-145 NFSGILEGAAVS
+145 NLPGIMQGAQVN
-157 PSRLILYFYADSG
+157 PTRLVLYFYADTG

-189 MGELMKA
+189 MGELLKV
-196 SGGGQFLTD
+196 SGAGQFLTD
-205 VSLSLMGHFRGGPAK
+205 LSLSLMGHYRGGPAK

-241 STGVVTIP
+241 STGVVSIP

-293 YLEVVGAAALPAF
+293 YVEVVAAAALPAI

-317 LMAKDNNLMG
+317 LMAKDNNLKG
-327 LDKTETPVFADLVR
+327 IDRSKLPDFKFLLSKR
-341 QKGLHLLPIVSLIFL
+341 GLHLFPIVLLIFL
-356 MFVIGLQ
+356 MFGIGLQ
-363 PAKSALMS
+363 PAKSALIS
-371 GFLALLAGLVLRS
+371 GFAAVICGFFMS
-384 TKLNFPMIMEFLENV
+384 DSNINHKDIYPFMQSV
-399 SKTLIPII
+399 SQTLIPII

-420 NITGLGFNLT
+420 NVTGLGFNLT
-430 LGLTE
+430 LGLTD
-435 IGAQYGLLVMLILT
+435 IGNQYGLLVMLFLT
-449 GIIAIILGMGMPTA
+449 GIVAIILGMGMPTA

-512 GIAEASLWRTS
+512 GIAGSSLWKTS

-532 AYFLPFLFVYN
+532 AYLLPFLFVYN
-543 DSLLL
+543 DSLLF
-548 KGTWVEI
+548 KGSWSEI
-555 LLIFLTC
+555 LNIFFTC
-562 LVSGLMIASALR
+562 LISGLILSHVLR
-574 EVNFRSLK
+574 GNSVRTLKEIIILGLYLLSSLL
-582 GISRMLCCT
+582 I
-591 CLSIV
+591 
-596 VGSATLWL
+596 GSSTLWL
-604 ERDSVGGV
+604 GRDSNYVYIMMVFGILV
-612 LGVLFVGGFL
+612 LYNITRISTLKSLEKFYG
-622 FAALHKMKMFNERGS
+622 

>member
-1 MYIFMSLEWVSL
+1 MNFDSFLK
-13 KLKNFY
+13 KLKSFY
-19 LASLVLLGVIWIL
+19 IWSLVLLGISWIF
-32 DLPVRLNIGIVTAS
+32 DLPVRLNIGVVTAS
-46 YISLMLAISIAA
+46 YISVMLAIAIAA
-58 GFLLKPSHKGNSAV
+58 GFLLKPLSDDLKPS
-72 IIDIGLGVLALLSW
+72 IIDLVMGFLAIICW
-86 GWVALNYISWLTDL
+86 GWASLNYVDWLTDL

-108 LPGVLAII
+108 IPGVIAIL

-124 FCGFAI
+124 YCGYAI
-130 TILTIVFIAY
+130 TILTIIFIVY

-145 NFSGILEGAAVS
+145 NLPGIMQGAQVN
-157 PSRLILYFYADSG
+157 PTRLVLYFYADTG

-189 MGELMKA
+189 MGELLKI
-196 SGGGQFLTD
+196 SGAGQFLTD
-205 VSLSLMGHFRGGPAK
+205 LSLSLMGHYRGGPAK

-241 STGVVTIP
+241 STGVVSIP

-293 YLEVVGAAALPAF
+293 YVEVVAAAALPAI
-306 IYYVILFVQVD
+306 IYYVILFAQVD
-317 LMAKDNNLMG
+317 LMAKDNNLKG
-327 LDKTETPVFADLVR
+327 IDRSKLPDFKFLLSKR
-341 QKGLHLLPIVSLIFL
+341 GLHLFPIVLLIFL
-356 MFVIGLQ
+356 MFGIGLQ
-363 PAKSALMS
+363 PAKSALIS
-371 GFLALLAGLVLRS
+371 GFAAVICGFFMS
-384 TKLNFPMIMEFLENV
+384 DSNINHKDINPFMQSV
-399 SKTLIPII
+399 SQTLIPII

-420 NITGLGFNLT
+420 NVTGLGFNLT
-430 LGLTE
+430 LGLTD
-435 IGAQYGLLVMLILT
+435 IGNQYGLLVMLFLT
-449 GIIAIILGMGMPTA
+449 GIVAIILGMGMPTA

-512 GIAEASLWRTS
+512 GIAGSSLWKTS

-532 AYFLPFLFVYN
+532 AYLLPFLFVYN
-543 DSLLL
+543 DSLLF
-548 KGTWVEI
+548 KGSWIEI
-555 LLIFLTC
+555 LNIFFTC
-562 LVSGLMIASALR
+562 LISGLILSHVLR
-574 EVNFRSLK
+574 GNSIKSLK
-582 GISRMLCCT
+582 EIIIIGLYLFSSLLI
-591 CLSIV
+591 
-596 VGSATLWL
+596 GSSTLWL
-604 ERDSVGGV
+604 GRDSNYIYMIMVFGILV
-612 LGVLFVGGFL
+612 LYNITRISTLKSSEKFYG
-622 FAALHKMKMFNERGS
+622 

>member
-1 MYIFMSLEWVSL
+1 MNFDSFLK
-13 KLKNFY
+13 KLKSFY
-19 LASLVLLGVIWIL
+19 IWSLVLLGISWIF
-32 DLPVRLNIGIVTAS
+32 DLPVRLNIGVVTAS
-46 YISLMLAISIAA
+46 YISVMLAIAIAA
-58 GFLLKPSHKGNSAV
+58 GFLLKPLSDDLKPS
-72 IIDIGLGVLALLSW
+72 IIDLVMGFLAIICW
-86 GWVALNYISWLTDL
+86 GWASLNYVDWLTDL

-108 LPGVLAII
+108 IPGVIAIL

-124 FCGFAI
+124 YCGYAI
-130 TILTIVFIAY
+130 TILTIIFIVY

-145 NFSGILEGAAVS
+145 NLPGIMQGAQVN
-157 PSRLILYFYADSG
+157 PTRLVLYFYADTG

-189 MGELMKA
+189 MGELLKV
-196 SGGGQFLTD
+196 SGAGQFLTD
-205 VSLSLMGHFRGGPAK
+205 LSLSLMGHYRGGPAK

-241 STGVVTIP
+241 STGVVSIP

-293 YLEVVGAAALPAF
+293 YVEVVAAAALPAI
-306 IYYVILFVQVD
+306 IYYVILFAQVD
-317 LMAKDNNLMG
+317 LMAKDNNLKG
-327 LDKTETPVFADLVR
+327 IDRSKLPDFKFLLSKR
-341 QKGLHLLPIVSLIFL
+341 GLHLFPIVLLIFL
-356 MFVIGLQ
+356 MFGIGLQ
-363 PAKSALMS
+363 PAKSALIS
-371 GFLALLAGLVLRS
+371 GFAAVICGFFMS
-384 TKLNFPMIMEFLENV
+384 DSNINHKDINPFMQSV
-399 SKTLIPII
+399 SQTLIPII

-420 NITGLGFNLT
+420 NVTGLGFNLT
-430 LGLTE
+430 LGLTD
-435 IGAQYGLLVMLILT
+435 IGNQYGLLVMLFLT
-449 GIIAIILGMGMPTA
+449 GIVAIILGMGMPTA

-512 GIAEASLWRTS
+512 GIAGSSLWKTS

-532 AYFLPFLFVYN
+532 AYLLPFLFVYN
-543 DSLLL
+543 DSLLF
-548 KGTWVEI
+548 KGSWVEI
-555 LLIFLTC
+555 LNIFFTC
-562 LVSGLMIASALR
+562 LISGLILSHVLR
-574 EVNFRSLK
+574 GNSIKSLK
-582 GISRMLCCT
+582 EIII
-591 CLSIV
+591 IV
-596 VGSATLWL
+596 LYLFSSLLIGSSTLWL
-604 ERDSVGGV
+604 GRDSNYIYIMMVFGILV
-612 LGVLFVGGFL
+612 LYNITRISTLKSSEKFYG
-622 FAALHKMKMFNERGS
+622 

>member
-1 MYIFMSLEWVSL
+1 MNFDSFLK
-13 KLKNFY
+13 KLKSFY
-19 LASLVLLGVIWIL
+19 IWSLVLLGISWIF
-32 DLPVRLNIGIVTAS
+32 DLPVRLNIGVVTAS
-46 YISLMLAISIAA
+46 YISVMLAIAIAA
-58 GFLLKPSHKGNSAV
+58 GFLLKPLSDDLKPS
-72 IIDIGLGVLALLSW
+72 IIDLVMGFLAIICW
-86 GWVALNYISWLTDL
+86 GWASLNYVDWLTDL

-108 LPGVLAII
+108 IPGVIAIL

-124 FCGFAI
+124 YCGYAI
-130 TILTIVFIAY
+130 TILTIIFIVY

-145 NFSGILEGAAVS
+145 NLPGIMQGAQVN
-157 PSRLILYFYADSG
+157 PTRLVLYFYADTG

-189 MGELMKA
+189 MGELLKV
-196 SGGGQFLTD
+196 SGAGQFLTD
-205 VSLSLMGHFRGGPAK
+205 LSLSLMGHYRGGPAK

-241 STGVVTIP
+241 STGVVSIP

-293 YLEVVGAAALPAF
+293 YVEVVAAAALPAI
-306 IYYVILFVQVD
+306 IYYVILFAQVD
-317 LMAKDNNLMG
+317 LMAKDNNLRG
-327 LDKTETPVFADLVR
+327 IDRSKLPDFKFLLTKR
-341 QKGLHLLPIVSLIFL
+341 GLHLFPIVLLIFL
-356 MFVIGLQ
+356 MFGIGLQ
-363 PAKSALMS
+363 PAKSALIS
-371 GFLALLAGLVLRS
+371 GFAAVICGFFMS
-384 TKLNFPMIMEFLENV
+384 DSNINHKDINPFMQSV
-399 SKTLIPII
+399 SQTLIPII

-420 NITGLGFNLT
+420 NVTGLGFNLT
-430 LGLTE
+430 LGLTD
-435 IGAQYGLLVMLILT
+435 IGNQYGLLVMLFLT
-449 GIIAIILGMGMPTA
+449 GIVAIILGMGMPTA

-512 GIAEASLWRTS
+512 GIAGSSLWKTS

-532 AYFLPFLFVYN
+532 AYLLPFLFVYN
-543 DSLLL
+543 DSLLF
-548 KGTWVEI
+548 KGSWVEI
-555 LLIFLTC
+555 LNIFFTC
-562 LVSGLMIASALR
+562 LISGLILSHVLR
-574 EVNFRSLK
+574 GNSIKSLK
-582 GISRMLCCT
+582 EIIIIGLYLFSSLLI
-591 CLSIV
+591 
-596 VGSATLWL
+596 GSSTLWL
-604 ERDSVGGV
+604 GRDSNYIYMIMVFGILV
-612 LGVLFVGGFL
+612 LYNITRISTLKSSEKFYG
-622 FAALHKMKMFNERGS
+622 

>member
-1 MYIFMSLEWVSL
+1 MTLEWISL

-19 LASLVLLGVIWIL
+19 LASLVLLGMLWIL
-32 DLPVRLNIGIVTAS
+32 DIPVRLNIGVVTAS
-46 YISLMLAISIAA
+46 YISLMLAVSIAA
-58 GFLLKPSHKGNSAV
+58 GFLLKPSFKGSTSV
-72 IIDIGLGVLALLSW
+72 LLDIGIGLLALISW
-86 GWVALNYISWLTDL
+86 GWVAVNYIDWLTDL

-108 LPGVLAII
+108 VPGIIAII

-124 FCGFAI
+124 FCGAAI
-130 TILTIVFIAY
+130 TILTVVFIAY

-145 NFSGILEGAAVS
+145 NLGGIFEGAAVS
-157 PSRLILYFYADSG
+157 PTRLILYFYADSG
-170 GVPGLIL
+170 GIPGLIL

-189 MGELMKA
+189 MGELMKT

-205 VSLSLMGHFRGGPAK
+205 ISLSLMGHYRGGPAK

-293 YLEVVGAAALPAF
+293 YLEVVGAAALPAI
-306 IYYVILFVQVD
+306 IYYVILFAQVD
-317 LMAKDNNLMG
+317 LMAKDNNLRG
-327 LDKTETPVFADLVR
+327 LKKSETPVFSKLIK
-341 QKGLHLLPIVSLIFL
+341 QKGLHLIPIVSLIFL

-371 GFLALLAGLVLRS
+371 GFLAILAGLILRTVKPS
-384 TKLNFPMIMEFLENV
+384 LSLIMEFLGNV

-420 NITGLGFNLT
+420 NITGLGFNLP

-548 KGTWVEI
+548 RGTWVEI

-574 EVNFRSLK
+574 EINFRSPN
-582 GISRMLCCT
+582 GILRMLCCV
-591 CLSIV
+591 CLSLM

-604 ERDSVGGV
+604 ERDSMNV
-612 LGVLFVGGFL
+612 LIVLAISSLL
-622 FAALHKMKMFNERGS
+622 FTALQRINVFSEEKNK

>member
-1 MYIFMSLEWVSL
+1 MNFDSFLK

-19 LASLVLLGVIWIL
+19 IWSLVLLGVSWIF
-32 DLPVRLNIGIVTAS
+32 DLPVRLNIGVVTAS
-46 YISLMLAISIAA
+46 YISVMLAIAIAA
-58 GFLLKPSHKGNSAV
+58 GFLLKPLSDDLKPS
-72 IIDIGLGVLALLSW
+72 IIDLVMGFLAIICW
-86 GWVALNYISWLTDL
+86 GWASLNYVDWLTDL

-108 LPGVLAII
+108 IPGVIAIL

-124 FCGFAI
+124 YCGYAI
-130 TILTIVFIAY
+130 TILTIIFIFY

-145 NFSGILEGAAVS
+145 NLPGIMQGAQVN
-157 PSRLILYFYADSG
+157 PTRLVLYFYADTG

-189 MGELMKA
+189 MGELLKV
-196 SGGGQFLTD
+196 SGAGQFLTD
-205 VSLSLMGHFRGGPAK
+205 LSLSLMGHYRGGPAK

-241 STGVVTIP
+241 STGVVSIP

-293 YLEVVGAAALPAF
+293 YVEVVAAAALPAI
-306 IYYVILFVQVD
+306 IYYVILFAQVD
-317 LMAKDNNLMG
+317 LMAKDNNLKG
-327 LDKTETPVFADLVR
+327 IDRSKLPDFKFLLSKR
-341 QKGLHLLPIVSLIFL
+341 GLHLFPIALLIFL
-356 MFVIGLQ
+356 MFGVGLQ
-363 PAKSALMS
+363 PAKSALLS
-371 GFLALLAGLVLRS
+371 GFAAIFCGFFMS
-384 TKLNFPMIMEFLENV
+384 DSNINHKDINPFMQSV
-399 SKTLIPII
+399 SQTLIPII

-420 NITGLGFNLT
+420 NVTGLGFNLT
-430 LGLTE
+430 LGLTD
-435 IGAQYGLLVMLILT
+435 IGNQYGLLVMLFLT
-449 GIIAIILGMGMPTA
+449 GIVAIILGMGMPTA

-512 GIAEASLWRTS
+512 GIAGSSLWKTS

-532 AYFLPFLFVYN
+532 AYLLPFLFVYN
-543 DSLLL
+543 DSLLF
-548 KGTWVEI
+548 KGSWSEI
-555 LLIFLTC
+555 LNIFFTC
-562 LVSGLMIASALR
+562 LISGLILSHVLR
-574 EVNFRSLK
+574 GNTIKSLK
-582 GISRMLCCT
+582 EIIILALYL
-591 CLSIV
+591 LSSLLI
-596 VGSATLWL
+596 GSSTLWL
-604 ERDSVGGV
+604 GRDSNYVYILMVFGILV
-612 LGVLFVGGFL
+612 LYNITRISTLKFSEKYYG
-622 FAALHKMKMFNERGS
+622 

>member
-1 MYIFMSLEWVSL
+1 MNFDSFLK
-13 KLKNFY
+13 KLKSFY
-19 LASLVLLGVIWIL
+19 IWSLVLLGISWIF
-32 DLPVRLNIGIVTAS
+32 DLPVRLNIGVVTAS
-46 YISLMLAISIAA
+46 YISVMLAIAIAA
-58 GFLLKPSHKGNSAV
+58 GFLLKPLSDDLKPS
-72 IIDIGLGVLALLSW
+72 IIDLVMGFLAIICW
-86 GWVALNYISWLTDL
+86 GWASLNYVDWLTDL

-108 LPGVLAII
+108 IPGVIAIL

-124 FCGFAI
+124 YCGYAI
-130 TILTIVFIAY
+130 TILTIIFIVY

-145 NFSGILEGAAVS
+145 NLPGIMQGAQVN
-157 PSRLILYFYADSG
+157 PTRLVLYFYADTG

-189 MGELMKA
+189 MGELLKV
-196 SGGGQFLTD
+196 SGAGQFLTD
-205 VSLSLMGHFRGGPAK
+205 LSLSLMGHYRGGPAK

-241 STGVVTIP
+241 STGVVSIP

-293 YLEVVGAAALPAF
+293 YVEVVAAAALPAI
-306 IYYVILFVQVD
+306 IYYVILFAQVD
-317 LMAKDNNLMG
+317 LMAKDNNLKG
-327 LDKTETPVFADLVR
+327 IDRSKLPDFKFLLSKR
-341 QKGLHLLPIVSLIFL
+341 GLHLFPIVLLIFL
-356 MFVIGLQ
+356 MFGIGLQ
-363 PAKSALMS
+363 PAKSALIS
-371 GFLALLAGLVLRS
+371 GFAAVICGFFMS
-384 TKLNFPMIMEFLENV
+384 DFNINHKDINPFMQSV
-399 SKTLIPII
+399 SQTLIPII

-420 NITGLGFNLT
+420 NVTGLGFNLT
-430 LGLTE
+430 LGLTD
-435 IGAQYGLLVMLILT
+435 IGNQYGLLVMLFLT
-449 GIIAIILGMGMPTA
+449 GIVAIILGMGMPTA

-512 GIAEASLWRTS
+512 GIAGSSLWKTS

-532 AYFLPFLFVYN
+532 AYLLPFLFVYN
-543 DSLLL
+543 DSLLF
-548 KGTWVEI
+548 KGSWVEI
-555 LLIFLTC
+555 LNIFFTC
-562 LVSGLMIASALR
+562 LISGLILSHVLR
-574 EVNFRSLK
+574 GNSIKSLK
-582 GISRMLCCT
+582 EIIIIGLYLFSSLLI
-591 CLSIV
+591 
-596 VGSATLWL
+596 GSSTLWL
-604 ERDSVGGV
+604 GRDSNYIYMMMVFGILV
-612 LGVLFVGGFL
+612 LYNITRISTLKSSEKFYG
-622 FAALHKMKMFNERGS
+622 

>member
-1 MYIFMSLEWVSL
+1 MNFDSFLK
-13 KLKNFY
+13 KLKSFY
-19 LASLVLLGVIWIL
+19 IWSLVLLGISWIF
-32 DLPVRLNIGIVTAS
+32 DLPVRLNIGVVTAS
-46 YISLMLAISIAA
+46 YISVMLAIAIAA
-58 GFLLKPSHKGNSAV
+58 GFLLKPLSDDLKPS
-72 IIDIGLGVLALLSW
+72 IIDLVMGFLAIICW
-86 GWVALNYISWLTDL
+86 GWASLNYVDWLTDL

-108 LPGVLAII
+108 IPGVIAIL

-124 FCGFAI
+124 YCGYAI
-130 TILTIVFIAY
+130 TILTIIFIVY

-145 NFSGILEGAAVS
+145 NLPGIMQGAQVN
-157 PSRLILYFYADSG
+157 PTRLVLYFYADTG

-189 MGELMKA
+189 MGELLKV
-196 SGGGQFLTD
+196 SGAGQFLTD
-205 VSLSLMGHFRGGPAK
+205 LSLSLMGHYRGGPAK

-241 STGVVTIP
+241 STGVVSIP

-293 YLEVVGAAALPAF
+293 YVEVVAAAALPAI
-306 IYYVILFVQVD
+306 IYYVILFAQVD
-317 LMAKDNNLMG
+317 LMAKDNNLKG
-327 LDKTETPVFADLVR
+327 IDRSKLPDFKFLLSKR
-341 QKGLHLLPIVSLIFL
+341 GLHLFPIVLLIFL
-356 MFVIGLQ
+356 MFGIGLQ
-363 PAKSALMS
+363 PAKSALIS
-371 GFLALLAGLVLRS
+371 GFAAVICGFFMS
-384 TKLNFPMIMEFLENV
+384 DSNINHKDINPFMQSV
-399 SKTLIPII
+399 SQTLIPII

-420 NITGLGFNLT
+420 NVTGLGFNLT
-430 LGLTE
+430 LGLTD
-435 IGAQYGLLVMLILT
+435 IGNQYGLLVMLFLT
-449 GIIAIILGMGMPTA
+449 GIVAIILGMGMPTA

-512 GIAEASLWRTS
+512 GIAGSSLWKTS

-532 AYFLPFLFVYN
+532 AYLLPFLFVYN
-543 DSLLL
+543 DSLLF
-548 KGTWVEI
+548 KGSWIEI
-555 LLIFLTC
+555 LNIFFTC
-562 LVSGLMIASALR
+562 LISGLILSHVLR
-574 EVNFRSLK
+574 GNSIKSLK
-582 GISRMLCCT
+582 EIIIIGLYLFSSLLI
-591 CLSIV
+591 
-596 VGSATLWL
+596 GSSTLWL
-604 ERDSVGGV
+604 GRDSNYIYMIMVFGILV
-612 LGVLFVGGFL
+612 LYNITRISTLKSSEKFYG
-622 FAALHKMKMFNERGS
+622 

>member
-1 MYIFMSLEWVSL
+1 MNFDSFLK
-13 KLKNFY
+13 KLKSFY
-19 LASLVLLGVIWIL
+19 IWSLVLLGISWIF
-32 DLPVRLNIGIVTAS
+32 DLPVRLNIGVVTAS
-46 YISLMLAISIAA
+46 YISVMLAIAIAA
-58 GFLLKPSHKGNSAV
+58 GFLLKPLSDDLKPS
-72 IIDIGLGVLALLSW
+72 IIDLVMGFLAIICW
-86 GWVALNYISWLTDL
+86 GWASLNYVDWLTDL

-108 LPGVLAII
+108 IPGVIAIL

-124 FCGFAI
+124 YCGYAI
-130 TILTIVFIAY
+130 TILTIIFIVY

-145 NFSGILEGAAVS
+145 NLPGIMQGAQVN
-157 PSRLILYFYADSG
+157 PTRLVLYFYADTG

-189 MGELMKA
+189 MGELLKV
-196 SGGGQFLTD
+196 SGAGQFLTD
-205 VSLSLMGHFRGGPAK
+205 LSLSLMGHYRGGPAK

-241 STGVVTIP
+241 STGVVSIP

-293 YLEVVGAAALPAF
+293 YVEVVAAAALPAI
-306 IYYVILFVQVD
+306 IYYVILFAQVD
-317 LMAKDNNLMG
+317 LMAKDNNLKG
-327 LDKTETPVFADLVR
+327 IDRSKLPDFKFLLSKR
-341 QKGLHLLPIVSLIFL
+341 GLHLFPIVLLIFL
-356 MFVIGLQ
+356 MFGIGLQ
-363 PAKSALMS
+363 PAKSALIS
-371 GFLALLAGLVLRS
+371 GFAAVICGFFMS
-384 TKLNFPMIMEFLENV
+384 DSNINHKDINPFMQSV
-399 SKTLIPII
+399 SQTLIPII

-420 NITGLGFNLT
+420 NVTGLGFNLT
-430 LGLTE
+430 LGLTD
-435 IGAQYGLLVMLILT
+435 IGNQYGLLVMLFLT
-449 GIIAIILGMGMPTA
+449 GIVAIILGMGMPTA

-512 GIAEASLWRTS
+512 GIAGSSLWKTS

-532 AYFLPFLFVYN
+532 AYLLPFLFVYN
-543 DSLLL
+543 DSLLF
-548 KGTWVEI
+548 KGSWVEI
-555 LLIFLTC
+555 LNIFFTC
-562 LVSGLMIASALR
+562 LISGLILSHVLR
-574 EVNFRSLK
+574 GNSIKSLK
-582 GISRMLCCT
+582 EIIIIGLYLFSSLLI
-591 CLSIV
+591 
-596 VGSATLWL
+596 GSSTLWL
-604 ERDSVGGV
+604 GRDSNYIYMMMVFGILV
-612 LGVLFVGGFL
+612 LYSITRISTLKSSEKFYG
-622 FAALHKMKMFNERGS
+622 

>member
-1 MYIFMSLEWVSL
+1 MNFDSFSK

-19 LASLVLLGVIWIL
+19 IWSLVLLGVSWIF
-32 DLPVRLNIGIVTAS
+32 DLPVRLNIGVVTAS
-46 YISLMLAISIAA
+46 YISVMLAIAIAA
-58 GFLLKPSHKGNSAV
+58 GFLLKPLSDDLKPS
-72 IIDIGLGVLALLSW
+72 IIDLVMGFLAIICW
-86 GWVALNYISWLTDL
+86 GWASLNYVDWLTDL

-108 LPGVLAII
+108 IPGGIAIL

-124 FCGFAI
+124 YCGYAI
-130 TILTIVFIAY
+130 TILTIIFIVY

-145 NFSGILEGAAVS
+145 NLPGIMQGAQVN
-157 PSRLILYFYADSG
+157 PTRLVLYFYADTG

-189 MGELMKA
+189 MGELLKV
-196 SGGGQFLTD
+196 SGAGQFLTD
-205 VSLSLMGHFRGGPAK
+205 LSLSLMGHYRGGPAK

-241 STGVVTIP
+241 STGVVSIP

-293 YLEVVGAAALPAF
+293 YVEVVAAAALPAI
-306 IYYVILFVQVD
+306 IYYVILFAQVD
-317 LMAKDNNLMG
+317 LMAKDNNLKG
-327 LDKTETPVFADLVR
+327 IDRSKLPDFKFLLSKR
-341 QKGLHLLPIVSLIFL
+341 GLHLFPIALLIFL
-356 MFVIGLQ
+356 MFGVGLQ
-363 PAKSALMS
+363 PAKSALLS
-371 GFLALLAGLVLRS
+371 GFAAIFCGFFMS
-384 TKLNFPMIMEFLENV
+384 DSNINHKDINPFMQSV
-399 SKTLIPII
+399 SQTLIPII

-420 NITGLGFNLT
+420 NVTGLGFNLT
-430 LGLTE
+430 LGLTD
-435 IGAQYGLLVMLILT
+435 IGNQYGLLVMLFLT
-449 GIIAIILGMGMPTA
+449 GIVAIILGMGMPTA

-512 GIAEASLWRTS
+512 GIAGSSLWKTS

-532 AYFLPFLFVYN
+532 AYLLPFLFVYN
-543 DSLLL
+543 DSLLF
-548 KGTWVEI
+548 KGSWSEI
-555 LLIFLTC
+555 LNIFFTC
-562 LVSGLMIASALR
+562 LISGLILSHVLR
-574 EVNFRSLK
+574 GNTIKSLK
-582 GISRMLCCT
+582 EIIILGLYL
-591 CLSIV
+591 LSSLLI
-596 VGSATLWL
+596 GSSTLWL
-604 ERDSVGGV
+604 GRDSNYVYILMVFGMLV
-612 LGVLFVGGFL
+612 LYNITRISTLKFSEKFYG
-622 FAALHKMKMFNERGS
+622 